1 MLVPIYSNIKAFDV
15 VKDFGSMTFCVDIGP
30 SQKSG
35 HILSLK
41 YAFTLGNENEHKLTV
56 PKKRRNAL
64 ITPLLILKSE
74 RPSWLLT
81 LGSATQHYRVG

>member
-41 YAFTLGNENEHKLTV
+41 YVFTLGNEND
-56 PKKRRNAL
+56 
-64 ITPLLILKSE
+64 KS
-74 RPSWLLT
+74 
-81 LGSATQHYRVG
+81 

>member
-1 MLVPIYSNIKAFDV
+1 MPFEFVRTDLLLMLVPIYSNIKAFDV

-41 YAFTLGNENEHKLTV
+41 YAFTLGNEND
-56 PKKRRNAL
+56 
-64 ITPLLILKSE
+64 KS
-74 RPSWLLT
+74 
-81 LGSATQHYRVG
+81 